1 MSHTTDSACPTFTR
15 VERLLIVPQAHTAIL
30 HTQFQLE
37 MYELFHRTAGGRI
50 GHMIGTPTILAGF
63 TILLTVVG
71 GTGWPAAALFAVI
84 ALYGVRIDLLAG
96 AATAVGG
103 GSLMALTLAMMPAES
118 GQALLVSAGLIVG
131 GLLVQTGSHVFEDV
145 PPPHSGTAEFLP
157 VGQWVRQVGVLEV
170 LRSALLMVTVF
181 LALELWATFR
191 IWPLQ
196 LLHVLMA
203 VGYRP
208 ELRAALNARSEAIV
222 AQPGTSWRRPVRDP
236 VDA

>member
-1 MSHTTDSACPTFTR
+1 MSHTTDSAGPTFTR
-15 VERLLIVPQAHTAIL
+15 AERLLIVPQAHTAIL

-50 GHMIGTPTILAGF
+50 GHMIGTPTILAGL
-63 TILLTVVG
+63 TMLLTVAT
-71 GTGWPAAALFAVI
+71 GTLWPAAALFGVI
-84 ALYGVRIDLLAG
+84 ALYGLRIDLLAG
-96 AATAVGG
+96 AITAVAGG
-103 GSLMALTLAMMPAES
+103 GLMALTLVTMPAEP
-118 GQALLVSAGLIVG
+118 GQALMVSAGLIVG
-131 GLLVQTGSHVFEDV
+131 GLMVQTGSHMFEDV
-145 PPPHSGTAEFLP
+145 PPPHSGTDEFMPL
-157 VGQWVRQVGVLEV
+157 GQWVLQVGVLEM
-170 LRSALLMVTVF
+170 LRSALLAFTVF

-208 ELRAALNARSEAIV
+208 ELRAALTARSEEIV
-222 AQPGTSWRRPVRDP
+222 AEPGTSWRRPGRKT